1 MHKVWRS
8 TVLRGAL
15 LFFKVFH
22 LISRSHGGKKSPF
35 LTRFESF
42 RTAAQVWIHRCLWN
56 DAQSLMWY
64 RRGALFFSRSSIK
77 FQGHTGQKNSPILT
91 RIEYFETLTPV
102 WIHQWIWNDAQSLT
116 YYRRGALLF
125 CEVIHQI
132 SRPHRLKNRQQSNLS
147 KITRPV
153 ADLPYLLNDHRNE
166 SWREQLTTNQHRYR
180 QWNGAEQVPSK
191 YLNHDCW

>member
-1 MHKVWRS
+1 M
-8 TVLRGAL
+8 
-15 LFFKVFH
+15 
-22 LISRSHGGKKSPF
+22 GKKNHRF
-35 LTRFESF
+35 FTRFERF

-64 RRGALFFSRSSIK
+64 RRGALFF
-77 FQGHTGQKNSPILT
+77 QGHPSNFKVTSDKKKSPILN

-132 SRPHRLKNRQQSNLS
+132 SWPHRLKNRQQSNLS

-153 ADLPYLLNDHRNE
+153 AAINPSDLPCLLNDHRNE